1 MSHSRPDI
9 SEAAIRSEARPLRR
23 PSSIPLR
30 IFAACITSVVVAVN
44 YTNYGPLIP
53 LLSKELHIN
62 GGQAGLLSTFLFLG
76 LAFMYIPAGALTDR
90 FGPRPVLVGFSFVLV
105 LGGVLLP
112 LVPNLTWILACRML
126 IGFGSGGTFVAGAG
140 VAASL
145 GKYAPLGQGLYGGS
159 VQIGSGLGLLLTP
172 LLATRFNWQGAFL
185 CWGLLGIASIIV
197 WLLVDDG
204 FQPHERQKIDVRAGL
219 RSPAV
224 WSLGLSHMGT
234 FGLGNAI
241 AAWIAVYLAHQY
253 GLSLGLAATLGSIA
267 LLSGVFFRPLGG
279 ILIARRVIG
288 AIPLLR
294 VGTILGGAGVLLLA
308 LPLSFAPLTA
318 LGIAM
323 IALGSTIPYTSVF
336 NEAAR
341 LKGVGKGIAQGLA
354 SMYSTPTILVGPP
367 LIGLLFSHSGSIT
380 LAFSVILPFAAV
392 AIVASFLAGPAVQR
406 ETLNG

>member
-1 MSHSRPDI
+1 MFHSRPDI
-9 SEAAIRSEARPLRR
+9 SDLAIESEARPQRR
-23 PSSIPLR
+23 PSSVPLR
-30 IFAACITSVVVAVN
+30 IFAACVTSVVVAVN

-90 FGPRPVLVGFSFVLV
+90 FGPRPVLVGFSIVLV

-145 GKYAPLGQGLYGGS
+145 GKYAPVGQGLYGGS

-204 FQPHERQKIDVRAGL
+204 FKPHERQKIDVRAGL

-253 GLSLGLAATLGSIA
+253 GLSLALAATLGSIA

-279 ILIARRVIG
+279 ILIARRIIG

-294 VGTILGGAGVLLLA
+294 VGTILGGAGVFLLA

-318 LGIAM
+318 LGMAM

-341 LKGVGKGIAQGLA
+341 LKGVSKGIAQGLA

-392 AIVASFLAGPAVQR
+392 AIIASFLAGPAVRR
-406 ETLNG
+406 ETLGG

>member
-1 MSHSRPDI
+1 MSHPRPD
-9 SEAAIRSEARPLRR
+9 SSDLASPFEAHGQRR
-23 PSSIPLR
+23 DSSVALR
-30 IFAACITSVVVAVN
+30 IFAACTTSVVVAVN

-62 GGQAGLLSTFLFLG
+62 GGQAGLMSTFLFLG
-76 LAFMYIPAGALTDR
+76 LAAMYIPAGALTDH
-90 FGPRPVLVGFSFVLV
+90 FGPRPVLVGFSIVLV

-172 LLATRFNWQGAFL
+172 LLAARFNWQGAFL
-185 CWGLLGIASIIV
+185 CWGLLGIASIVV

-204 FQPHERQKIDVRAGL
+204 FKPHERQKIDVRAGL

-241 AAWIAVYLAHQY
+241 AAWIAVYLAHEY

-279 ILIARRVIG
+279 ILIARRIIG

-294 VGTILGGAGVLLLA
+294 VGTILGGIGVLLLT
-308 LPLSFAPLTA
+308 LPFSFAP
-318 LGIAM
+318 IAAFGM
-323 IALGSTIPYTSVF
+323 TLIAVGATIPYTSVF
-336 NEAAR
+336 NEAAH
-341 LKGVGKGIAQGLA
+341 LKGVGKGIAQGLV
-354 SMYSTPTILVGPP
+354 SMVSTPTVLLGPP
-367 LIGLLFSHSGSIT
+367 LIGLLYNRSGSIT
-380 LAFSVILPFAAV
+380 LAFTVILPFAAV
-392 AIVASFLAGPAVQR
+392 AIIASFLAGPAVRR
-406 ETLNG
+406 ETLDG

>member
-1 MSHSRPDI
+1 MSHPRPDI
-9 SEAAIRSEARPLRR
+9 SDLAIGSEARPPRR
-23 PSSIPLR
+23 PSSVPMR

-76 LAFMYIPAGALTDR
+76 LAVMYIPAGSLTDR

-126 IGFGSGGTFVAGAG
+126 IGFGSGGTFVAGAS

-172 LLATRFNWQGAFL
+172 LLATRFSWQGAFL
-185 CWGLLGIASIIV
+185 CWGLPGIASIIV

-204 FQPHERQKIDVRAGL
+204 FQSHERQKIDVRAGL

-279 ILIARRVIG
+279 ILIARRIIG

-294 VGTILGGAGVLLLA
+294 VGTILGGAGVLFLA

-341 LKGVGKGIAQGLA
+341 LKSVGKGIAQGLA

-380 LAFSVILPFAAV
+380 LAFTVILPFAAV
-392 AIVASFLAGPAVQR
+392 AIIASFLAGPAVQR
-406 ETLNG
+406 ETLGS

>member
-1 MSHSRPDI
+1 MSQPRPDSSDLAI
-9 SEAAIRSEARPLRR
+9 PTEAHAQRR
-23 PSSIPLR
+23 ASSVPLR

-53 LLSKELHIN
+53 LLSKELQIN

-76 LAFMYIPAGALTDR
+76 LAFMYIPAGALVDR
-90 FGPRPVLVGFSFVLV
+90 FGPRPVLVGFSIVLV

-126 IGFGSGGTFVAGAG
+126 IGFGAGGTFVAGAG

-145 GKYAPLGQGLYGGS
+145 GKYAPVGQGLYGGS

-172 LLATRFNWQGAFL
+172 QLAAWFNWQGAFL
-185 CWGLLGIASIIV
+185 CWGLLGIASIGV
-197 WLLVDDG
+197 WLVVDDG
-204 FQPHERQKIDVRAGL
+204 FKPHERQKIDVRAGW
-219 RSPAV
+219 RSPAI

-253 GLSLGLAATLGSIA
+253 GLSLGVAAMLGSIA

-279 ILIARRVIG
+279 VLIARRIIG

-294 VGTILGGAGVLLLA
+294 IGTILGGLGVLLLT
-308 LPLSFAPLTA
+308 LPLSFAPVA
-318 LGIAM
+318 VLGMTSIA
-323 IALGSTIPYTSVF
+323 IGATIPYTSVF
-336 NEAAR
+336 NEAAH
-341 LKGVGKGIAQGLA
+341 LKGVGKGIAQGLV
-354 SMYSTPTILVGPP
+354 SMVSTPTVLLGPP
-367 LIGLLFSHSGSIT
+367 LIGFLFQHTGSIT
-380 LAFSVILPFAAV
+380 LAFSSILLFAAV
-392 AIVASFLAGPAVQR
+392 AITASFLAGPIVRR
-406 ETLNG
+406 ETLNS

>member
-1 MSHSRPDI
+1 MSHPRPDI
-9 SEAAIRSEARPLRR
+9 SDLATRSEARPLRR
-23 PSSIPLR
+23 PSSVPLR

-145 GKYAPLGQGLYGGS
+145 GKYAPVGQGLYGGS

-185 CWGLLGIASIIV
+185 CWGLLGIASIVV

-279 ILIARRVIG
+279 ILIARGVIG

-380 LAFSVILPFAAV
+380 LAFSVILPFAVV
-392 AIVASFLAGPAVQR
+392 AIIASFLAGPAVQR
-406 ETLNG
+406 ETLGG

>member
-1 MSHSRPDI
+1 MSHPRPDV
-9 SEAAIRSEARPLRR
+9 STMSSATQAHSQRR
-23 PSSIPLR
+23 ASSVPLR
-30 IFAACITSVVVAVN
+30 IFAACTTSVVVAVS

-53 LLSKELHIN
+53 SLSKELHIN
-62 GGQAGLLSTFLFLG
+62 AGQAGLLSTFLFLG
-76 LAFMYIPAGALTDR
+76 LAIMYIPAGALTDR
-90 FGPRPVLVGFSFVLV
+90 FGPRPVLVSFSIVLV

-126 IGFGSGGTFVAGAG
+126 IGFGAGGTFVAGAG

-145 GKYAPLGQGLYGGS
+145 GKHSSVGQGLYGGS
-159 VQIGSGLGLLLTP
+159 VQVGSGLGLLLTP
-172 LLATRFNWQGAFL
+172 QLAAWFNWQGAFL

-204 FQPHERQKIDVRAGL
+204 FKPHERQKIDVRAGL

-279 ILIARRVIG
+279 ILIARRIIG

-308 LPLSFAPLTA
+308 LPFSFAPLTA
-318 LGIAM
+318 LGMALIA
-323 IALGSTIPYTSVF
+323 IGATIPYTSVF
-336 NEAAR
+336 NEAAH
-341 LKGVGKGIAQGLA
+341 LKGVGKGIAQGLV
-354 SMYSTPTILVGPP
+354 SMISTPTVLLGPP
-367 LIGLLFSHSGSIT
+367 LIGFLFQLSGSIT
-380 LAFSVILPFAAV
+380 LAFSSILLFAVI
-392 AIVASFLAGPAVQR
+392 AITASFLAGPAVR
-406 ETLNG
+406 HETLNA

>member
-1 MSHSRPDI
+1 MSHPRPDI
-9 SEAAIRSEARPLRR
+9 SDVAIESEARPQRR
-23 PSSIPLR
+23 PSSVPLR
-30 IFAACITSVVVAVN
+30 ICAACITSVVVAVN

-76 LAFMYIPAGALTDR
+76 LAVMYIPAGALTDR
-90 FGPRPVLVGFSFVLV
+90 FGPRPVLVGFSIVLV

-145 GKYAPLGQGLYGGS
+145 GKYAPVGQGLYGGS

-172 LLATRFNWQGAFL
+172 LLASRFNWQGAFL
-185 CWGLLGIASIIV
+185 CWGLLGIASIVV

-204 FQPHERQKIDVRAGL
+204 FKPHDRQKIDVRAGL

-224 WSLGLSHMGT
+224 WWLGLSHMGT

-279 ILIARRVIG
+279 ILIARRIIG

-380 LAFSVILPFAAV
+380 LAFTVILPFAAV
-392 AIVASFLAGPAVQR
+392 AIIASFLAGPAVRR
-406 ETLNG
+406 ETLGG